1 MRLDGRGEGKKWVC
15 FRERGL
21 ADRFDNKSEG
31 KELGIILLD
40 LWPEKWAAGPER
52 GKKLMILFGGRG
64 NGVLRFSTGCLKFEI
79 RVGKSRRHL

>member
-1 MRLDGRGEGKKWVC
+1 MVEERAKKWVC

-21 ADRFDNKSEG
+21 ADGFDNKTEG

-40 LWPEKWAAGPER
+40 LWPEKWGAGTER

-64 NGVLRFSTGCLKFEI
+64 NGVLRISTGCLKFEI
-79 RVGKSRRHL
+79 QVVKSRRHL